1 MYVLLYGECGYG
13 IVSTELKSSERR
25 GCDSNQFVTVASQR
39 SSMEFSWIIQS
50 LRSISSDLSMF
61 VDGRSMCLDVV
72 EGYKW
77 RLEMVLREL
86 TNEMLT
92 FVQRSFT
99 ILSSVVDK
107 LQIYQTRLCYQSA
120 VVMTGCVGRP
130 CFNVSGSQLKALI
143 ENRFSVTYCSY
154 TWHFCEY
161 SKTDG

>member
-1 MYVLLYGECGYG
+1 
-13 IVSTELKSSERR
+13 
-25 GCDSNQFVTVASQR
+25 
-39 SSMEFSWIIQS
+39 
-50 LRSISSDLSMF
+50 MF

-143 ENRFSVTYCSY
+143 ENRFSVTDIAVILGISVS
-154 TWHFCEY
+154 TVRLTDDPFWTICERNV
-161 SKTDG
+161 

>member
-1 MYVLLYGECGYG
+1 
-13 IVSTELKSSERR
+13 
-25 GCDSNQFVTVASQR
+25 
-39 SSMEFSWIIQS
+39 
-50 LRSISSDLSMF
+50 MF

-107 LQIYQTRLCYQSA
+107 LQIYQTQLCYQSA

-143 ENRFSVTYCSY
+143 ENRFSVTDIAVILGISVS
-154 TWHFCEY
+154 TVRLTDDPFWTICERNV
-161 SKTDG
+161 